1 MRVLVDGSRLSDDMT
16 FFFLSFFLS
25 LISSTQSL
33 FWSRKKKKYILSL
46 CFYVNFRSHFFDWYF
61 FFFGFF
67 LVEFCFQFYSLIL
80 GQFKIELHDFFFSV
94 KWSRPH
100 DLYYG
105 PEKLTQ
111 VNISFFFSLIFFSIL
126 SLGVGFIENWA
137 SWCSLLYFL
146 WD

>member
-1 MRVLVDGSRLSDDMT
+1 MT
-16 FFFLSFFLS
+16 WLFSF
-25 LISSTQSL
+25 SL
-33 FWSRKKKKYILSL
+33 FFSLSSPLLKVYFGLAKKKYIISLS
-46 CFYVNFRSHFFDWYF
+46 FYVNFRSHSFDWYF

-80 GQFKIELHDFFFSV
+80 GQFKIELRDFFFFV

-111 VNISFFFSLIFFSIL
+111 VNISFFFTNFFSIL